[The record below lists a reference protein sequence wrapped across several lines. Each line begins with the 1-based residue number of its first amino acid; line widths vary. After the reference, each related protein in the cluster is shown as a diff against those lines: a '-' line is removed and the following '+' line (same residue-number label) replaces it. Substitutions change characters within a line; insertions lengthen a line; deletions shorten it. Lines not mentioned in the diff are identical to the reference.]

1 MKKTTKM
8 KLESMTTEE
17 MCDKIANY
25 IAYDT
30 TTNKQRHEEIK
41 WLVDQVILG
50 VDDVKDCGY
59 DFLFEEE

>member
-1 MKKTTKM
+1 MKKSAEM

-17 MCDKIANY
+17 MCDTIANY

-30 TTNKQRHEEIK
+30 STDKQRYEEIK

-50 VDDVKDCGY
+50 VDDVEDCGY
-59 DFLFEEE
+59 EFLFKEE